1 MIASY
6 HNDVIENGGSAAQ
19 QLAMLSK
26 NVTACVGLNNGAAH
40 LTKNIMAGQ
49 QPYFWFAESGIPW

>member
-6 HNDVIENGGSAAQ
+6 HNDVIENGGSEAQ

-26 NVTACVGLNNGAAH
+26 NATACVGLNNGAAH
-40 LTKNIMAGQ
+40 
-49 QPYFWFAESGIPW
+49 